1 MAKRKKDEAEVD
13 VGLPIPIPSG
23 GYLNEQFATNASPI
37 DPRIILNTP
46 VQTGMNAPE
55 GQAMDPLTMMLLS
68 QGVDFAAEETGLKKA
83 LKESPPGKMA
93 RGLLSAIGDAL
104 IPSAQAAEV
113 PPMPP
118 VQAGFQP
125 TTSVV
130 AQDATPMQRSAMNY
144 VPDDQIPMEG
154 RRLPTREQILVRQD
168 WEGPGRGLAQ
178 GDTLPDGTMP
188 VNMDGVRNVPQ
199 ITPKASAAA
208 ENLIKLGANS
218 MSDAGQGAT
227 NEIAKKD
234 PPPKGGFFD
243 TIKDF
248 LGDEESMATLAI
260 AFNSMRLNPD
270 TSLAAA
276 MEKRIER
283 ADTRRKANRTADYL
297 ESIGQ
302 KQAADLI
309 RKNPS
314 MAADILKEYTMGGT
328 AAFRTLE
335 ARARAAGLKPGT
347 PEYQDFMRTGGQSFA
362 GGLQIGSI
370 PAGYQVVE
378 REGGVRLE
386 PIPGGEAERKQAEEA
401 RQRQTQ
407 QELAGRAGGVVF
419 EDIGRL
425 EKLVS
430 EDPILNPVLGVT
442 GAVASFIP
450 GTNRVDAE
458 SLAQTIR
465 ANIGFDRLQ
474 QMREA
479 SPTGGALGQVSNQE
493 LSTLQSVLGNLSLS
507 QSQDQVLQNLDRL
520 KKIYADI
527 LKKAQAYPNASEF
540 GFSPA
545 SQEANTNDPLG
556 IL

>member
-1 MAKRKKDEAEVD
+1 MAEVD
-13 VGLPIPIPSG
+13 VGLPIPLGNYS
-23 GYLNEQFATNASPI
+23 YLP
-37 DPRIILNTP
+37 P
-46 VQTGMNAPE
+46 VQTGVIAPE
-55 GQAMDPLTMMLLS
+55 EQAMNPLLAWLAG
-68 QGVDFAAEETGLKKA
+68 QGIDLAAEKTGIKDVLRERGA
-83 LKESPPGKMA
+83 
-93 RGLLSAIGDAL
+93 GLLDLVGL
-104 IPSAQAAEV
+104 GEAQAAES
-113 PPMPP
+113 PAMPP
-118 VQAGFQP
+118 VQTGFQP

-130 AQDATPMQRSAMNY
+130 AQDATPVQRSAMNY

-154 RRLPTREQILVRQD
+154 RMLPTREQILIRQD
-168 WEGPGRGLAQ
+168 WQGPGRGLAQ

-188 VNMDGVRNVPQ
+188 VNMDGEVVSTARKLMEMGATSIPEVGR
-199 ITPKASAAA
+199 KAAA
-208 ENLIKLGANS
+208 EA
-218 MSDAGQGAT
+218 
-227 NEIAKKD
+227 AKVND
-234 PPPKGGFFD
+234 PNTPDQDVPKGGFFD
-243 TIKDF
+243 TIKNF
-248 LGDEESMATLAI
+248 LGDEERMAGLAI
-260 AFNSMRLNPD
+260 AFNSMRLTPD
-270 TSLAAA
+270 ASLAAA

-283 ADTRRKANRTADYL
+283 AGSRRQANRTADYL

-309 RKNPS
+309 RQNPS
-314 MAADILKEYTMGGT
+314 MAADIFKEYTMGGT
-328 AAFRTLE
+328 TGFRTLE
-335 ARARAAGLKPGT
+335 ARARAAGLEPGT
-347 PEYQDFMRTGGQSFA
+347 DAYKQFMLRGGESALSGQF
-362 GGLQIGSI
+362 GTI
-370 PAGYQVVE
+370 PAGMQLVE
-378 REGGVRLE
+378 VDGAVRLV

-407 QELAGRAGGVVF
+407 QELSSRAGGVVF

-442 GAVASFIP
+442 GAIASFIP
-450 GTNRVDAE
+450 GTNRVNAE

-527 LKKAQAYPNASEF
+527 LKKAQAYPNAADF

>member
-1 MAKRKKDEAEVD
+1 MVNKQTVRNQPQEA
-13 VGLPIPIPSG
+13 
-23 GYLNEQFATNASPI
+23 
-37 DPRIILNTP
+37 
-46 VQTGMNAPE
+46 
-55 GQAMDPLTMMLLS
+55 
-68 QGVDFAAEETGLKKA
+68 
-83 LKESPPGKMA
+83 
-93 RGLLSAIGDAL
+93 GLLSKIGGGLGSIINDPITAPYVMEIL
-104 IPSAQAAEV
+104 NQ
-113 PPMPP
+113 MRN
-118 VQAGFQP
+118 QP
-125 TTSVV
+125 NKFIS
-130 AQDATPMQRSAMNY
+130 QMNL
-144 VPDDQIPMEG
+144 Q
-154 RRLPTREQILVRQD
+154 
-168 WEGPGRGLAQ
+168 
-178 GDTLPDGTMP
+178 
-188 VNMDGVRNVPQ
+188 
-199 ITPKASAAA
+199 
-208 ENLIKLGANS
+208 
-218 MSDAGQGAT
+218 
-227 NEIAKKD
+227 
-234 PPPKGGFFD
+234 
-243 TIKDF
+243 
-248 LGDEESMATLAI
+248 
-260 AFNSMRLNPD
+260 
-270 TSLAAA
+270 
-276 MEKRIER
+276 RIESAR
-283 ADTRRKANRTADYL
+283 ETEKANRTADYL

-309 RKNPS
+309 RKDPS
-314 MAADILKEYTMGGT
+314 IAGSVLKEAISGGT
-328 AAFRTLE
+328 TGFRTLE
-335 ARARAAGLKPGT
+335 ARAQAAGLEPGT
-347 PEYQDFMRTGGQSFA
+347 EAYKQFMLRGGESALAGGQF
-362 GGLQIGSI
+362 GTI
-370 PAGYQVVE
+370 PAGYQLAEVD
-378 REGGVRLE
+378 GAVRLV
-386 PIPGGEAERKQAEEA
+386 PIPGGEAEREQAEEA

-425 EKLVS
+425 EKLVR